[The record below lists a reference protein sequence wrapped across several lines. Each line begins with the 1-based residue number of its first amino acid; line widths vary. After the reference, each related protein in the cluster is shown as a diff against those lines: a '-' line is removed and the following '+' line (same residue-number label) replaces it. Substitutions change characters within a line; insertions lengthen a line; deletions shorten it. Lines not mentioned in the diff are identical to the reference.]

1 MTFKF
6 NENLLQYIW
15 EKQLFDKKTDV
26 AISYLTQIKAE
37 QNAII
42 KQWKSLDVN
51 SADALSTQGLLHLYK
66 RYCKS
71 KKCLDCNWGK
81 IFLSRNDEAI

>member
-1 MTFKF
+1 M
-6 NENLLQYIW
+6 
-15 EKQLFDKKTDV
+15 

-37 QNAII
+37 QNSIL

-51 SADALSTQGLLHLYK
+51 SDDALSTQGLLHLYK

>member
-1 MTFKF
+1 MP
-6 NENLLQYIW
+6 YHR
-15 EKQLFDKKTDV
+15 LFFYEQTKISKRTDV

-37 QNAII
+37 QNSII